1 MIPYLITFLLAFII
15 SFSVTPLAR
24 RLGLRFGVVDA
35 PGGRRQHARLI
46 PRLGIFP
53 IFLSFSVAVLIAQ
66 GLGITSLDPQEPIRI
81 AGLLIGGAFVFI
93 YGLIDDRFSLK
104 PGWQFV
110 AQLVAALIA
119 IQALIFIERFNN
131 PFDATQPQR
140 LLDRWLYIPLTLFWM
155 MGMMNTV
162 NWLDGLDGLAT
173 GVAAI
178 FSIILFIAMIRTTP
192 DQPQPQLSLAL
203 LPIALLG
210 STLGFL
216 PFNFHPAKIFLGS
229 GSLYLGFVLA
239 SLGIIG
245 GAKVATVLL
254 VLAVPI
260 IDVAWLIISRIQ
272 RGRSPTQGGRD
283 HLHFRLLDQGLSQ
296 RQVVCLY
303 YVACGLF
310 GGLSLV
316 IEGRLI
322 KLVSLIVLGLVTLAA
337 LIVLS
342 RRTPSSEE

>member
-1 MIPYLITFLLAFII
+1 M
-15 SFSVTPLAR
+15 
-24 RLGLRFGVVDA
+24 RLGIVDA
-35 PGGRRQHARLI
+35 PGGRRQHLRVI
-46 PRLGIFP
+46 SRLGNLP
-53 IFLSFSVAVLIAQ
+53 IFASFTIAVLIAQ
-66 GLGITSLDPQEPIRI
+66 SLGVTSQDPQEPTRL
-81 AGLLIGGAFVFI
+81 AGLLLGGAFVFI
-93 YGLIDDRFSLK
+93 YGLIDDRLNLK
-104 PGWQFV
+104 PGWQFI
-110 AQLVAALIA
+110 AQFIATLIA
-119 IQALIFIERFNN
+119 IQALIIIERFNT
-131 PFDATQPQR
+131 PFDAVQPQ
-140 LLDRWLYIPLTLFWM
+140 LVLEPWQYIPLTIFWM
-155 MGMMNTV
+155 TGMMNTV

-178 FSIILFIAMIRTTP
+178 YSIILFIAMISTTP
-192 DQPQPQLSLAL
+192 EHPQAQLSIAL

-296 RQVVCLY
+296 RQVVLLY
-303 YVACGLF
+303 YFVCALF
-310 GGLSLV
+310 GGLALV

-322 KLVSLIVLGLVTLAA
+322 KLISLIVLGFATLAT

-342 RRTPSSEE
+342 RRMPPSEE